1 MDDGGRE
8 RSLRGRVDGSY
19 YAVELS
25 GRRCVPGA
33 GREGASKMQHLK
45 MQDLKMKDQI
55 SGHENAGPKN
65 AGPSRNAASLY
76 CVCMAKWTV
85 TSSKGIGVILSW
97 FFINTLL

>member
-1 MDDGGRE
+1 MDDGRRE

-45 MQDLKMKDQI
+45 MQDLKMKDLLGK
-55 SGHENAGPKN
+55 S
-65 AGPSRNAASLY
+65 ASLH

-85 TSSKGIGVILSW
+85 ISSKEIGVILSW
-97 FFINTLL
+97 FFMNTLL